1 MLGKFDSFRN
11 RIQIIL
17 NSYLRGITFQV
28 DLIGI
33 SSLEMVAYYVIL
45 KMIMSERNQNLYGCA
60 SG

>member
-11 RIQIIL
+11 RIQMIL

-28 DLIGI
+28 DLIGT

>member
-45 KMIMSERNQNLYGCA
+45 KMIMSERNQNLYGYA